1 MDQYSLGATTV
12 IIWGRIWMKGVTI
25 LKEYNS
31 DSQVDSVTI
40 MHTNIFI
47 KVQRSG
53 ITKIHL
59 RAWALELWHAQG
71 QTQAPTQ

>member
-12 IIWGRIWMKGVTI
+12 IIWGRIWIKSVTI

-31 DSQVDSVTI
+31 DFQVDSVAI

-47 KVQRSG
+47 KF
-53 ITKIHL
+53 T
-59 RAWALELWHAQG
+59 
-71 QTQAPTQ
+71 